1 MKKVVLLGATSN
13 ISRYLIPMLL
23 KEDTTL
29 TLFAR
34 NGVKRLSP
42 KYGDNERI
50 RLLNGDWNNPADLT
64 AAIHGQ
70 DIVFLATGHFLQA
83 NRNVVQVMKKE
94 HVERLIV
101 AGGLGIH
108 DEVTGKFGQWNARMM
123 GDYTEIKKAAN
134 VIINSGLD
142 FTFMRMS
149 WLYDQDGN
157 ENYELIP
164 QGKPFL
170 DTQLTRQ
177 AAARCIADIV
187 ANPKLASKQ
196 SVGVGEPNTH
206 WDKPSFY

>member
-64 AAIHGQ
+64 AAIHSQ

-164 QGKPFL
+164 Q
-170 DTQLTRQ
+170 
-177 AAARCIADIV
+177 
-187 ANPKLASKQ
+187 
-196 SVGVGEPNTH
+196 
-206 WDKPSFY
+206 